1 MAKYAKWIGGGL
13 GFVLGGGPVGAL
25 IGFVLGSI
33 LDSSE
38 PINTKKIGGKRTN
51 TDEGDFKMSLLV
63 LIACV
68 MKADGN
74 PKKAELAIVKQFLVR
89 NFGEQGALEALSIL
103 KEILKQEINETA
115 VAQQIGRFMN
125 YSSKLELMHLLFQ
138 IAYADGY
145 MAAAEQRVLQRIA
158 AQFNLSQAD
167 FNSLRAPYT
176 KTQDVNWAY
185 KTLEIEPN
193 AKDEEIKKAYRRMA
207 MKYHPDKLNS
217 LGEDVRKTATEK
229 FRSIKDAYE
238 SLKKQRGFS

>member
-1 MAKYAKWIGGGL
+1 MGKYAKWIGGGL
-13 GFVLGGGPVGAL
+13 GFVLGGGPLGAL
-25 IGFVLGSI
+25 IGFALGSI
-33 LDSSE
+33 LDSAE
-38 PINTKKIGGKRTN
+38 LIETKTISGKRKN
-51 TDEGDFKMSLLV
+51 TGEGDFKMSLLV

-103 KEILKQEINETA
+103 KELLKQEINETA
-115 VAQQIGRFMN
+115 VAQQIGLFMN

-138 IAYADGY
+138 IAYADGCVV
-145 MAAAEQRVLQRIA
+145 ASEQHVLQRIA
-158 AQFNLSQAD
+158 AQFNISQAD

-185 KTLEIEPN
+185 KALEIEPVAN
-193 AKDEEIKKAYRRMA
+193 DEEIKKAYRRMA